1 MEKQINNNFKIAH
14 NKYKIKIN
22 KIKAFKNL
30 NMNMIQILMEQYF
43 IQLHLENQDNG
54 KILIKQDK

>member
-30 NMNMIQILMEQYF
+30 NMNMI
-43 IQLHLENQDNG
+43 
-54 KILIKQDK
+54 